1 MEYQFNDNNFRSE
14 VLESNVPV
22 LVDFYADW
30 CGPCHRMAP
39 IVEELAAEFDGKIKI
54 GKLNIDNNQTSATNY
69 DVMSIPNFVFFK
81 DGKVVNQVVGGMTK
95 DELKAKLEALL

>member
-14 VLESNVPV
+14 VLESNIPV